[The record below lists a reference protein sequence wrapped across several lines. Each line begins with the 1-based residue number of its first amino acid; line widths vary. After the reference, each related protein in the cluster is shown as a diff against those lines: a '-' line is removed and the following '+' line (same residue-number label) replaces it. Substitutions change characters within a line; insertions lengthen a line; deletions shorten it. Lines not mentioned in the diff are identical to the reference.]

1 MATRGRRRREDRRE
15 KRDDR
20 RTERR
25 AARKL
30 RQEGPT
36 QAQYGGTAGA
46 EEEMRTEL
54 RDDDKS
60 AREREATEYA
70 QVTEQ
75 REGAQDKADRGE
87 LERRQS
93 ANRTGKS
100 LNTLEASAARNDIGA
115 GAAASRGIRDQALG
129 QNQLTGTA
137 ESVLG
142 QRASALAGSPTI
154 GQATDTALAAN
165 QKNARDQLAQQIGL
179 QNRQARGLA
188 GSMGEG
194 GALAMQQA
202 MASAGAGAA
211 DLAAMNQGQ
220 QNQLAAQMRF
230 DAASA
235 QRGEDVD
242 SANLGLQTRM
252 GAAEQERAAQLGF
265 AGQSA
270 DENYNAGLQ
279 QTAALQNVAQQRAG
293 VQQVATQN
301 ALGTGQQANA
311 MSAGTFDAS
320 VQGKNR
326 AQDMKYGFEDRMYGV
341 TQGQN
346 QAAYDAASQRGAAAW
361 LGKVARFGNNLQ
373 AVADSSDMGPADKLL
388 GSTKAY

>member
-1 MATRGRRRREDRRE
+1 MATRGRRRREGRR
-15 KRDDR
+15 D
-20 RTERR
+20 ERQS
-25 AARKL
+25 ARKL
-30 RQEGPT
+30 RRSGPEKT
-36 QAQYGGTAGA
+36 EYGGYAGA
-46 EEEMRTEL
+46 EKEMRTEL
-54 RDDDKS
+54 KGESRDAKLREKDEYEQVTKQREDAQGKATTGERERKS
-60 AREREATEYA
+60 AQGATGG
-70 QVTEQ
+70 TLN
-75 REGAQDKADRGE
+75 K
-87 LERRQS
+87 LEW
-93 ANRTGKS
+93 AVD
-100 LNTLEASAARNDIGA
+100 RNDIGA
-115 GAAASRGIRDQALG
+115 GAAASRGMRDNALG

-142 QRASALAGSPTI
+142 QRAGALAGSPTI
-154 GQATDTALAAN
+154 GQATETALGAN
-165 QKNARDQLAQQIGL
+165 QKNARDLLAQQIGL

-230 DAASA
+230 DAAAA

-279 QTAALQNVAQQRAG
+279 QMAAQQQLAG
-293 VQQVATQN
+293 QRINAQQLATQN

-311 MSAGTFDAS
+311 MSAGTFDAAG
-320 VQGKNR
+320 QNKQN
-326 AQDMKYGFEDRMYGV
+326 AQEMKYGFEDRMYGV
-341 TQGQN
+341 KQGQN
-346 QAAYDAASQRGAAAW
+346 QADFEAANNRGAAAW
-361 LGKVARFGNNLQ
+361 LGKVARFGNNLK
-373 AVADSSDMGPADKLL
+373 AAADSSDMGPGGKLL
-388 GSTKAY
+388 GTTKAY

>member
-1 MATRGRRRREDRRE
+1 MSRRSERRE
-15 KRDDR
+15 
-20 RTERR
+20 
-25 AARKL
+25 ARKL
-30 RQEGPT
+30 RRKGPT
-36 QAQYGGTAGA
+36 QVEYGGSPNADI
-46 EEEMRTEL
+46 EMRTALKGEQRDAKL
-54 RDDDKS
+54 RAKDEYEQVTKQREDTQGK
-60 AREREATEYA
+60 ATTAERERKTA
-70 QVTEQ
+70 Q
-75 REGAQDKADRGE
+75 GAAGGTLDKLEWAVDRG
-87 LERRQS
+87 
-93 ANRTGKS
+93 
-100 LNTLEASAARNDIGA
+100 DIGA
-115 GAAASRGIRDQALG
+115 GAAGARGIRDKALG

-142 QRASALAGSPTI
+142 QRANALAGSPTI
-154 GQATDTALAAN
+154 GQATETALGAN
-165 QKNARDQLAQQIGL
+165 QKNARDLLAQQIGI

-230 DAASA
+230 DAAAA

-242 SANLGLQTRM
+242 SANLGLQARM

-279 QTAALQNVAQQRAG
+279 QMAAQQQLAG
-293 VQQVATQN
+293 QRTNAQQLATQN

-311 MSAGTFDAS
+311 MSAGTFDAA
-320 VQGKNR
+320 R
-326 AQDMKYGFEDRMYGV
+326 QDKQQADEMKYGFEDRIYGV
-341 TQGQN
+341 KQGQN
-346 QAAYDAASQRGAAAW
+346 QAAYEAAKNRGATAF
-361 LGKVARFGNNLQ
+361 LGKIANFGNNLK
-373 AVADSSDMGPADKLL
+373 AAADSADMGPTGKLL